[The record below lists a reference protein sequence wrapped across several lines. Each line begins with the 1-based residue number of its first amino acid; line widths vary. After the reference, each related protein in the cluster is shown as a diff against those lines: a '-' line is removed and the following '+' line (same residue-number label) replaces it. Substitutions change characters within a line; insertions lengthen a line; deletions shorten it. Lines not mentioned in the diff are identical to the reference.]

1 MLTFFVYIASIILK
15 NREMKQLPINQDM
28 WFAYLAVQ
36 ESGVYNMFD
45 PRSRE
50 LANEMNDLSI
60 TRSEWI
66 FMMSN
71 YSELKNIY
79 KK

>member
-1 MLTFFVYIASIILK
+1 
-15 NREMKQLPINQDM
+15 MKQLPINQDM